1 MKKTLFTV
9 IFILLGLA
17 LSPAIALFAQIPV
30 TTTTIP
36 TPPVTP
42 ETTSGIVTWLTSQ
55 SLDQWTNWL
64 KMLVEVVSQIVFGLT
79 IIATALVKLVPKL
92 KPTLDLASSKFY
104 KFLTWLPLFGFS
116 PRTQKLE
123 EALKDLQ
130 AQVEKK

>member
-9 IFILLGLA
+9 IFILLGLT
-17 LSPAIALFAQIPV
+17 LSPTIALFAQIPV

-36 TPPVTP
+36 TPPVTT
-42 ETTSGIVTWLTSQ
+42 EATSGIVTWLTSQ

-64 KMLVEVVSQIVFGLT
+64 KMLVEVISQIVFGLT
-79 IIATALVKLVPKL
+79 IIATALVKLVPKI